1 MRVLDFLKL
10 INDISKNTFF
20 KFEAP
25 DGHLY
30 NLATFKYQIINE
42 EAQIV
47 FGIVNLKHHTL
58 HQWELFYLLNKK
70 MYMQA
75 YLYINWHNE
84 LYPIFGFRIDKNQ
97 NALLG

>member
-30 NLATFKYQIINE
+30 NLATFKYQIVNE
-42 EAQIV
+42 EAQII
-47 FGIVNLKHHTL
+47 FNIVNLKHRAL

-70 MYMQA
+70 IYMQA
-75 YLYINWHNE
+75 YLYINWHNKP
-84 LYPIFGFRIDKNQ
+84 YPIFGFRIDKNQ